1 MTKTTLSMFFNLGVA
16 TPREAAWNVWVILFK
31 TMSKQ
36 TNKLQSRTQN
46 SAAVKMAPV
55 FKDRGEKGVA
65 RHPKNNVP
73 TVKQSSNSTTSKST
87 RTKTLN
93 SVVSPE

>member
-16 TPREAAWNVWVILFK
+16 TPREVAWNVFLKRWAN
-31 TMSKQ
+31 KQ
-36 TNKLQSRTQN
+36 TAEQNSEN

-73 TVKQSSNSTTSKST
+73 TVKQSSDSTTSKSN